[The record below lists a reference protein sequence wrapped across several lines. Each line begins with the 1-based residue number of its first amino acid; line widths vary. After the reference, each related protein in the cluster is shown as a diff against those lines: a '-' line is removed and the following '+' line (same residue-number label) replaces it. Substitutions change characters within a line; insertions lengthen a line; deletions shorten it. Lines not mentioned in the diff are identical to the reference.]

1 MTLLCNST
9 NDDDDKS
16 YNDQFIIINVTLFSS
31 QEIEC
36 GKSISINRTFGT
48 NRPLDIIAKNVPG

>member
-9 NDDDDKS
+9 NDDDKS

-36 GKSISINRTFGT
+36 TKSISINCTIDT

>member
-9 NDDDDKS
+9 NDDDKS

-31 QEIEC
+31 QEIQVAANLLAVFSLNFSSA
-36 GKSISINRTFGT
+36 GKGQFLAGIF
-48 NRPLDIIAKNVPG
+48 

>member
-9 NDDDDKS
+9 NDDDKRD
-16 YNDQFIIINVTLFSS
+16 NEQFIIIKVTLFSS
-31 QEIEC
+31 QEIDC
-36 GKSISINRTFGT
+36 AKSISINRTIGT